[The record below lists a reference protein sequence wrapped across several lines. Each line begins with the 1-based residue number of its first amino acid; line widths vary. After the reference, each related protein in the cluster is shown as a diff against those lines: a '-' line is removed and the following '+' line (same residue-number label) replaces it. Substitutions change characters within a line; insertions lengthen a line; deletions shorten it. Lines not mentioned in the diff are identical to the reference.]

1 MNHISN
7 NRTFLHEWDIIHF
20 NEFFTKPLYKTLELK
35 NKCSYNV
42 IEVKNLHPLQQHTIT
57 LSPND
62 KHALELIA
70 KELLQT
76 TPKEQILENLAIY
89 KNKQKNKTAAH

>member
-1 MNHISN
+1 M
-7 NRTFLHEWDIIHF
+7 
-20 NEFFTKPLYKTLELK
+20 
-35 NKCSYNV
+35 
-42 IEVKNLHPLQQHTIT
+42 KNLHPLHQHRIT
-57 LSPND
+57 LTPND

-89 KNKQKNKTAAH
+89 KNKQINKTAAR